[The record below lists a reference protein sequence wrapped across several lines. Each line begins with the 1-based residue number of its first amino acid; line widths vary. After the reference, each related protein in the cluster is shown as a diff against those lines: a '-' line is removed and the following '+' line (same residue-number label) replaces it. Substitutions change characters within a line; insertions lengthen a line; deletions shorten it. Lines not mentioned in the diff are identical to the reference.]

1 MKSMISG
8 PQNSRVKY
16 LARLGKDGKL
26 RQQYRHFLV
35 EGPRFVNTAIDCGAE
50 IEEVFFSPILL
61 GDSGP
66 LIARCQVKG
75 IELQPLSKECY
86 RKIAGVK
93 TPQGIAALVKLP
105 EHSIEELCGGD
116 SLVLLLACGIQDPGN
131 LGSMIRSA
139 EAFGVNGVVVIRPA
153 VDIYNSKV
161 VRATAGNLF
170 SIPVISCEESL
181 ALEVLCTK
189 KVSVLVADGGS
200 ETAEDLGK
208 CSWPAKCAVAIGS
221 EAKGVSAGIRSAA
234 AGTFKIPMTG
244 QAESL
249 NAAAAAAVSLFMAKS
264 KKSF

>member
-1 MKSMISG
+1 LKSMISG

-16 LARLGKDGKL
+16 LARLSKDGKL
-26 RQQYRHFLV
+26 RQQYKHFLV
-35 EGPRFVNTAIDCGAE
+35 EGPRFVNTAIDCGAA
-50 IEEVFFSPILL
+50 IEEVFFSPNLL
-61 GDSGP
+61 GDSDP
-66 LIARCQVKG
+66 LIARCQAEG

-93 TPQGIAALVKLP
+93 TPQGVAALVKLP
-105 EHSIEELCGGD
+105 EYSIEDICGREP
-116 SLVLLLACGIQDPGN
+116 LLLLLACGIQDPGN

-170 SIPVISCEESL
+170 GIPVISCEEGL
-181 ALEVLCTK
+181 ALEVLKSK

-200 ETAEDLGK
+200 EAAEDLGN
-208 CSWPAKCAVAIGS
+208 CNWPAKCAVAIGS
-221 EAKGVSAGIRSAA
+221 EARGVSAGIRSVA
-234 AGTFKIPMTG
+234 AGTFKIPMSG

-249 NAAAAAAVSLFMAKS
+249 NAAAAAAVSLFMAKAKLS
-264 KKSF
+264 L